1 MFESYN
7 KDKINRQ
14 EQGLP
19 PLPLNAEQT
28 QELIKLFEK
37 EEAQQEHLDL
47 LENEVSPGVD
57 ESAYVKAGYLKELAL
72 EQYSNLISPSHAIKL
87 LGTMLG
93 GYSVEALVSILKAN
107 TKKRQPK

>member
-14 EQGLP
+14 EQDLP
-19 PLPLNAEQT
+19 PLPLNAAQT

-37 EEAQQEHLDL
+37 EEAQQEHLIL

-57 ESAYVKAGYLKELAL
+57 EAAYVKAG
-72 EQYSNLISPSHAIKL
+72 
-87 LGTMLG
+87 
-93 GYSVEALVSILKAN
+93 
-107 TKKRQPK
+107 